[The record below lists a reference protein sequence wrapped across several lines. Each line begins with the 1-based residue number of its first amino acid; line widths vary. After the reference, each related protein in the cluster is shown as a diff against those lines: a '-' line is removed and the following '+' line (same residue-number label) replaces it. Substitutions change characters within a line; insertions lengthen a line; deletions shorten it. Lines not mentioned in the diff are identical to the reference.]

1 MPKTRADRAAAFLKD
16 IAGDDGLDG
25 LRVDAAAADALNQQ
39 RRQHE
44 ATMGIE
50 SMSLDV
56 DAATINGAIESVM
69 TDRPLAPDQAATIEA
84 IIIPD
89 KRPVMPLR
97 AGTYTATHQLWLHLN
112 DADTK
117 ARLTRLAKSIGRIEV
132 PGSKYPYGGTGF
144 VVGQGLVM
152 TNRHVAE
159 IFTEGVG
166 TIPSSPC

>member
-69 TDRPLAPDQAATIEA
+69 TDRPLAPDQAATIRRR
-84 IIIPD
+84 INSGFTSTMPTPRPD
-89 KRPVMPLR
+89 SPGWRSRSAASKFPDRNILMAGPVSSLAR
-97 AGTYTATHQLWLHLN
+97 AW
-112 DADTK
+112 
-117 ARLTRLAKSIGRIEV
+117 
-132 PGSKYPYGGTGF
+132 
-144 VVGQGLVM
+144 
-152 TNRHVAE
+152 
-159 IFTEGVG
+159 
-166 TIPSSPC
+166 